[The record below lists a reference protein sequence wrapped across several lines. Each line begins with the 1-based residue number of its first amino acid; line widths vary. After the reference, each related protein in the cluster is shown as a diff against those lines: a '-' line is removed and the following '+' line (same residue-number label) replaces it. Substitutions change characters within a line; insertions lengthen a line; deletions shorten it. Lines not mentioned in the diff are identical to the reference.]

1 MIRGEKYRRKEKLL
15 KINLMFHASKIGG
28 KVALASEIV
37 KSRGLIEFWETVGAV
52 YLELLRLRYG

>member
-28 KVALASEIV
+28 EVALASEIV
-37 KSRGLIEFWETVGAV
+37 KSGGLIEF
-52 YLELLRLRYG
+52 